1 MADDIQPSDPT
12 LCTNP
17 DAPGEACGG
26 SFDHKEAP
34 GLCASCYMS
43 LKDATRAE
51 EMKDW
56 PQCSGCS
63 AQLKLLKGSRCGTC
77 LRKDQA
83 ANLPRRNPLGTQNTN
98 PVPEGEISLKDIQDL
113 QANARR
119 MAMQARTLPK
129 GGAKAAPTGSPSLQ
143 AAAAKGI
150 PRQINVY
157 LVPMTSNGTR
167 TEAARIL
174 ANATRSFP
182 EDISMSDALTHLL
195 RHWNLDWEKD
205 CAESL
210 KPEHVSLRLFGN
222 VSIQPHSD
230 IGTLGQFFDTHDRVH
245 GNHPKK
251 ILQGPSTLRLP
262 APAIYLEGFI
272 AVTDFENST
281 GTPAPY
287 FVHTEKENRKRKAS
301 QTALNPHTSEFNGP
315 KRTRS
320 RPSAPVPLRSA
331 FGDLPGFSKLEFVFA
346 SVSIAPDG
354 TVTVDWPT
362 LDKLE
367 QSTVSKCLVQD
378 KPFDQGKTKV
388 VHKIILDGLPWVAK
402 RFFNIGTGENQV
414 DIQENRDQ
422 LAMEAAR
429 LARTRYFVNNFLAE
443 AKKQD
448 VDVEHG
454 IRVTDFKLAVE
465 VVPSSG
471 PSVASGFS
479 LDQYDAAQLPT
490 DTPPSTDTPA
500 GSESNSGLTRG
511 PGIVVWLFEP
521 RRSSKVQHWSGT
533 NEYPSWE
540 RNKLGSTLNAFT
552 HYAYIVSHESTVFCD
567 LQTQTVVDENGEGIE
582 VLFDVMTHTLD
593 AGVGDHGKPGIETFL
608 KKHACVNRCLNLRL
622 SRDGFELDSAQ
633 DGQDS
638 E

>member
-1 MADDIQPSDPT
+1 MADSDIHPIDPT

-26 SFDHKEAP
+26 SFDHKESP

-43 LKDATRAE
+43 LKDAARAE

-56 PQCSGCS
+56 PQCMGCS
-63 AQLKLLKGSRCGTC
+63 AQLKLLKGPRCGTC

-83 ANLPRRNPLGTQNTN
+83 ADLPPRNPSGAQSAN
-98 PVPEGEISLKDIQDL
+98 PALEGDVSLKTIQDI

-119 MAMQARTLPK
+119 LAMQARTLPK

-143 AAAAKGI
+143 AAAAKGV

-182 EDISMSDALTHLL
+182 EDISMTDAVTHLL

-222 VSIQPHSD
+222 VGIQPHSS
-230 IGTLGQFFDTHDRVH
+230 IGTLGQFFDIHDRVH

-272 AVTDFENST
+272 AVTDFENAT

-287 FVHTEKENRKRKAS
+287 FVHTQKENRKRKAS
-301 QTALNPHTSEFNGP
+301 QTVLNPQTSEFSTSR
-315 KRTRS
+315 RTRN
-320 RPSAPVPLRSA
+320 
-331 FGDLPGFSKLEFVFA
+331 LPGFSKLDFVFA
-346 SVSIAPDG
+346 SVSIAPNG
-354 TVTVDWPT
+354 TVTVDWPA
-362 LDKLE
+362 LDNLE
-367 QSTVSKCLVQD
+367 QSTVSNCLVQD
-378 KPFDQGKTKV
+378 EHFDQGKTKV
-388 VHKIILDGLPWVAK
+388 VHKVILDGLPWVGK
-402 RFFNIGTGENQV
+402 RFFDIGAGENQV

-422 LAMEAAR
+422 LALEAAR
-429 LARTRYFVNNFLAE
+429 LARARYFVDNFLAE
-443 AKKQD
+443 AKRQD

-454 IRVTDFKLAVE
+454 LRVTDFKLAVE
-465 VVPSSG
+465 VVQPSG

-479 LDQYDAAQLPT
+479 LDQYNAAQLPADDAVT
-490 DTPPSTDTPA
+490 ADTPA
-500 GSESNSGLTRG
+500 GNESNSARG
-511 PGIVVWLFEP
+511 PGLIVWLFEP
-521 RRSSKVQHWSGT
+521 RRTSKVQRWSGT

-540 RNKLGSTLNAFT
+540 RKKLGSTLNAFA

-567 LQTQTVVDENGEGIE
+567 LQTQTVVDESGEGIE

-593 AGVGDHGKPGIETFL
+593 ASSGVGDHGKPGIDTFL
-608 KKHACVNRCLNLRL
+608 KKHACVNRCVNLRL
-622 SRDGFELDSAQ
+622 SRDGFEAE
-633 DGQDS
+633 DGQNS